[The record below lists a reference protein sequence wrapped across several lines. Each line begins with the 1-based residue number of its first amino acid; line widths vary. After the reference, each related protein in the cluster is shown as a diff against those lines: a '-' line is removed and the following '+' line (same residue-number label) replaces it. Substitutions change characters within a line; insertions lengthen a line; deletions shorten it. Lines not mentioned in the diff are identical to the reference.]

1 LPYRVVVL
9 RAARDQLRDAPPILR
24 GYVDGILAVLRV
36 DPSAATAAF
45 EVRVVDDDYREA
57 IFAGGRGIVGYWL
70 LEEQRTVAVVNVT
83 LAGLTPAA
91 GEPAAWVRR
100 LQR

>member
-9 RAARDQLRDAPPILR
+9 RAARDQLRGAPPILQ

-36 DPSAATAAF
+36 DPRAATAAF
-45 EVRVVDDDYREA
+45 RVRVVDDDYREA

-70 LEEQRTVAVVNVT
+70 LEDLRTVAVVNVT
-83 LAGLTPAA
+83 WLG
-91 GEPAAWVRR
+91 
-100 LQR
+100 

>member
-9 RAARDQLRDAPPILR
+9 QAAREQLRDAPPILQ
-24 GYVDGILAVLRV
+24 GYVDGILAVLGV

-70 LEEQRTVAVVNVT
+70 LEDLRTVAVVNVT
-83 LAGLTPAA
+83 WPG
-91 GEPAAWVRR
+91 
-100 LQR
+100 

>member
-1 LPYRVVVL
+1 MSSSGRHATSFAMRP
-9 RAARDQLRDAPPILR
+9 DPP

-57 IFAGGRGIVGYWL
+57 IFAGGRGVVGYWL
-70 LEEQRTVAVVNVT
+70 LEELRTVAVVNVT
-83 LAGLTPAA
+83 WLG
-91 GEPAAWVRR
+91 
-100 LQR
+100 

>member
-1 LPYRVVVL
+1 VSYRVVVL
-9 RAARDQLRDAPPILR
+9 RAAREQPCDAPPILQ

-36 DPSAATAAF
+36 DPGAATAAF

-83 LAGLTPAA
+83 WLG
-91 GEPAAWVRR
+91 
-100 LQR
+100 